1 MSNRPLSVPEINKL
15 RNLIRE
21 GKVDSMPADGGW
33 YDPEELY
40 ETIELYREMA
50 LRLGQHRSVKRCPVC
65 GDETWVTKHTPMRDH
80 PDVIDYYCCCRS
92 CDWAFELKDV
102 PDAEKAA
109 AI

>member
-1 MSNRPLSVPEINKL
+1 MSNRPLTVQEINDL

-21 GKVDSMPADGGW
+21 GKVSTTPADSGW

-50 LRLGQHRSVKRCPVC
+50 LRLGQHRSVSRCPVC
-65 GDETWVTKHTPMRDH
+65 GNGTEIIKHAPMSDH
-80 PDVIDYYCCCRS
+80 PDIVDYYCGCKS
-92 CDWAFELKDV
+92 CDWVFEITDIT
-102 PDAEKAA
+102 DAEMAT